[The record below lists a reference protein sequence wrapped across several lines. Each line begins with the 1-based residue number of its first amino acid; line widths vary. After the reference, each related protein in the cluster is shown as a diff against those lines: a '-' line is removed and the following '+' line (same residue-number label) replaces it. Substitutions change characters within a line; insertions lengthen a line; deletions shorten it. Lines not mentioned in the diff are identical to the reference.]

1 MRAPANTIIPKIPGI
16 TLFLKI
22 FAPKAAEKAG
32 EVPLPPILIAKK
44 MPIKKGIRRWL
55 NKGEIMLE

>member
-1 MRAPANTIIPKIPGI
+1 MIPKKPGI

-32 EVPLPPILIAKK
+32 EVPLPPIFIAKK
-44 MPIKKGIRRWL
+44 IPIKKGIRR
-55 NKGEIMLE
+55 